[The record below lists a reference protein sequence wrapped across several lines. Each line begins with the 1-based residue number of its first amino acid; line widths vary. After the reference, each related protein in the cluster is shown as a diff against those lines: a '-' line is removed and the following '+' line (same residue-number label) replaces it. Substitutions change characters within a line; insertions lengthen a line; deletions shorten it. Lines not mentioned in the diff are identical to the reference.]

1 MSNVVYG
8 SLIAADG
15 SFTSLAANIIVEAL
29 RVTADEYI
37 DPLVTILSMVEKN
50 ARRREPSVNVAFFI
64 NVERQDFVIEDGVA
78 RPDPS
83 GKLQAAALR
92 SEMMQGTKIG
102 ANIRYLAEELD
113 GNAVFGSA
121 VVASM
126 PPSSA
131 QVFVEEGRVTE
142 AKEED
147 DTTVAYAVLGVGIVI
162 AIVFLVASVI
172 VCRRRGAV
180 LVAPMQE
187 SQPRDD
193 MALQSRQRSV
203 TFRGDN
209 QGEHAAT
216 AV

>member
-131 QVFVEEGRVTE
+131 QVRMHPPL
-142 AKEED
+142 A
-147 DTTVAYAVLGVGIVI
+147 VAI
-162 AIVFLVASVI
+162 
-172 VCRRRGAV
+172 
-180 LVAPMQE
+180 P
-187 SQPRDD
+187 
-193 MALQSRQRSV
+193 
-203 TFRGDN
+203 
-209 QGEHAAT
+209 
-216 AV
+216 